1 MDKPAGRADRREA
14 LSRQPHI
21 LTFLLF
27 REKREVFLMEKPKQP
42 PIPGSGL
49 IRVGGILLLICAA
62 LGVLIGPLSIVGGT
76 TLASPEMAA
85 FLPAGQGAAMA
96 DSAIRSGIVMTVTSA
111 VSLVGGILAVR
122 FHAKP
127 ARRKLCLIVSIVL
140 MVSQL
145 AGETVLALNGEFD
158 LVSAAIRLVFPLLIF
173 AGSLQLPAA
182 QASVSGE
189 AG

>member
-1 MDKPAGRADRREA
+1 M
-14 LSRQPHI
+14 
-21 LTFLLF
+21 
-27 REKREVFLMEKPKQP
+27 
-42 PIPGSGL
+42 
-49 IRVGGILLLICAA
+49 
-62 LGVLIGPLSIVGGT
+62 
-76 TLASPEMAA
+76 
-85 FLPAGQGAAMA
+85 
-96 DSAIRSGIVMTVTSA
+96 
-111 VSLVGGILAVR
+111 GGILAVR

-173 AGSLQLPAA
+173 AGSLQLPTAEA
-182 QASVSGE
+182 PVSGP